1 MTYSKSPLKAA
12 AILSAFAIA
21 AVAAPTAIAADG
33 AYSKVSER
41 AVSKVLNK
49 RQDRGNR
56 AVRSAHNDRESR
68 GNRGARNDRGTRSNR
83 SNRADR
89 GHHNNRSRTD
99 RHRQGDFV
107 RLRDNRSFR
116 FDRRNSR
123 RGYSNDYRRASYNIN
138 RRSKGFRHNGYR
150 SNYRSGLGINF
161 SFGSPGYSSYRWAPS
176 NYGFYR
182 PGRVSFASYRNQTRC
197 DRVIVDGFQYGTLR
211 PVSVK
216 QCYNP
221 WDGYYIIQGSERIA
235 YNAW

>member
-21 AVAAPTAIAADG
+21 AVAAPTAVAADG

-49 RQDRGNR
+49 RQGRGNR
-56 AVRSAHNDRESR
+56 AVRSAHNDRGSR
-68 GNRGARNDRGTRSNR
+68 RNRGARNDRGTRSNR
-83 SNRADR
+83 GNRVDR
-89 GHHNNRSRTD
+89 GHRNNRSRTD
-99 RHRQGDFV
+99 RHRQSDFV

-123 RGYSNDYRRASYNIN
+123 RGYSNDYRHASYKVN
-138 RRSKGFRHNGYR
+138 RRSKGYRHNGYR